1 MESKESRA
9 EWLVLDYLNDLYKN
23 IRVLQILANNIQVNG
38 VTNIDET
45 LVKLKMLKKYSLVI
59 DAMSTAII
67 HSIERVNDDG

>member
-23 IRVLQILANNIQVNG
+23 IRVLQILANTIEVNG
-38 VTNIDET
+38 VRDMEDI
-45 LVKLKMLKKYSLVI
+45 LIKLKMLKKYSLVI

-67 HSIERVNDDG
+67 HSVERVNENE

>member
-23 IRVLQILANNIQVNG
+23 IRVLQILANTIEVNG
-38 VTNIDET
+38 VRDIDDT

-59 DAMSTAII
+59 DAMTTAIT
-67 HSIERVNDDG
+67 HSIESVKENE